1 MLKFAFWSLLA
12 LNALLLAY
20 SQGVFGRGE
29 EHEPARLKNQLNP
42 GKLQLVPA
50 PAAPAAPPPAVA
62 EAAPTA
68 AELAP
73 VAPVACLEIGTFG
86 APEGRRF
93 ETRLASLKLGESMKR
108 LASGG
113 ADPSSYIV
121 YIPSQGSKEGA
132 DKKAGEL
139 KNLGVSNFFIMND
152 SSPMKY
158 AISLG
163 VFKSEASAQT
173 LLASLVKQGVHSARV
188 APRGGTPARLSYQFR
203 GIDSAQKSRIDDEAG
218 SFSDLDSKACK

>member
-12 LNALLLAY
+12 LNAVLLAY
-20 SQGVFGRGE
+20 SQGVFGHGE
-29 EHEPARLKNQLNP
+29 EHEAVRLRNQLNP
-42 GKLQLVPA
+42 AKLRLVPA
-50 PAAPAAPPPAVA
+50 PVPQAPAAAAAPVA
-62 EAAPTA
+62 LAAAAPT
-68 AELAP
+68 
-73 VAPVACLEIGTFG
+73 ACLEIGTFG

-93 ETRLASLKLGESMKR
+93 ETRLAALRLGDRMKR

-121 YIPSQGSKEGA
+121 YIPPQGSKEGA

-173 LLASLVKQGVHSARV
+173 LLASLGKQGVHSARV

-203 GIDSAQKSRIDDEAG
+203 DIDGAERGTIEDVAA
-218 SFSDLDSKACK
+218 SFQELDSKACK